1 MEPVAL
7 GIVLRVE
14 VRGWSGPA
22 PHLPN
27 EPMRI
32 EEGRDGART
41 FMYDLSPKDPTLS
54 VTDAC
59 LRIASKLERMFA
71 PERTPFNEPH
81 HATRCMLEFG
91 VLADRERESFSYSW
105 PLEFLTALVD
115 AQIELNVSH
124 YLPTDNEEDEEA

>member
-1 MEPVAL
+1 MEPLAL

-27 EPMRI
+27 EPVRV
-32 EEGRDGART
+32 EDGRDGARI
-41 FMYDLSPKDPTLS
+41 FIYDFSPKDPALS
-54 VTDAC
+54 VPDAC
-59 LRIASKLERMFA
+59 LRIASKLERVLA
-71 PERTPFNEPH
+71 PERTPFTEPH
-81 HATRCMLEFG
+81 HAARCTLEFG
-91 VLADRERESFSYSW
+91 VLADRERESFSYAW

-124 YLPTDNEEDEEA
+124 YLPTDNEEDEDA

>member
-14 VRGWSGPA
+14 VQGWSGPA

-32 EEGRDGART
+32 DEGRDGARI
-41 FMYDLSPKDPTLS
+41 FIYDLSPKDPTLS
-54 VTDAC
+54 VSDAC
-59 LRIASKLERMFA
+59 LRIASKLERMLA
-71 PERTPFNEPH
+71 PERTPFTEPH
-81 HATRCMLEFG
+81 HAARCRLEFG
-91 VLADRERESFSYSW
+91 VLADRERESFSYAW